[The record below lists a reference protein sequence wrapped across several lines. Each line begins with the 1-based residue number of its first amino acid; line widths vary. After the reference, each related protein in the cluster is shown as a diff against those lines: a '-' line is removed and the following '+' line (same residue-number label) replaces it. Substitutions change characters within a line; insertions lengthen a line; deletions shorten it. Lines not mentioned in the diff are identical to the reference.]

1 MRCRFVIALLALFLL
16 TTPLMARQGM
26 VKTKDGNTFDGDV
39 SEDPVKGNVTIII
52 HGISYT
58 VKQANVESISYA
70 DDIAQEIRTKA
81 GQLPPN
87 DTTDR
92 LALAQYAID
101 NHAPMAARDVLLE
114 VQRIDPNNAAARDML
129 ERVNAEMR
137 ASAPPATVPAA
148 ASAVVPAPAAP
159 PLPAGAPPIAAPA
172 VAPVLAAP
180 PANSTVTRMVTPD
193 EINWIRQAEL
203 RSGDTVRVRIDADL
217 RRKFADY
224 MGMPL
229 GDLNKMSPIEQAFL
243 ILDKGTGAMKRSVKI
258 LSDPP
263 VIAQYRHEVQRTVL
277 TGCATSKCHGG
288 SEAGRFRLFPQADSD
303 PATYTNFI
311 ILQQYSANVPGQH
324 GLSLMIDRQTPQS
337 SLLLQYMLP
346 PGIADTPHPEA
357 KGYHGIVRGPTEM
370 RFGQVLSWIRDGL
383 NPVAPDYSRID
394 LSRPPTTQPAD
405 ASAR

>member
-16 TTPLMARQGM
+16 STSLMARQGM

-52 HGISYT
+52 HGIAYT
-58 VKQANVESISYA
+58 VKRANVESISYA
-70 DDIAQEIRTKA
+70 DDVAQQIRTKA

-129 ERVNAEMR
+129 ERVNAQLR
-137 ASAPPATVPAA
+137 SSAPPATAPAA
-148 ASAVVPAPAAP
+148 PTAVVPAPGATLPPTAAP
-159 PLPAGAPPIAAPA
+159 PTAPPVAAP
-172 VAPVLAAP
+172 VVAAP

-229 GDLNKMSPIEQAFL
+229 GDLNKMSPIAQAFL
-243 ILDKGTGAMKRSVKI
+243 ILDKGTPEMRRAVKI

-263 VIAQYRHEVQRTVL
+263 EIAQYRREVQRTVL
-277 TGCATSKCHGG
+277 AGCATSKCHGG
-288 SEAGRFRLFPQADSD
+288 PDAGRFRLFPQSDSD
-303 PATYTNFI
+303 AATYTNFV
-311 ILQQYSANVPGQH
+311 ILQQYSANVPGRH
-324 GLSLMIDRQTPQS
+324 GLMIDRQNPQS
-337 SLLLQYMLP
+337 SLVLQYMLP

-357 KGYHGIVRGPTEM
+357 KGYHGIVRGPTDM
-370 RFGQVLSWIRDGL
+370 RFTQVLGWIRDGL

-405 ASAR
+405 NSTR